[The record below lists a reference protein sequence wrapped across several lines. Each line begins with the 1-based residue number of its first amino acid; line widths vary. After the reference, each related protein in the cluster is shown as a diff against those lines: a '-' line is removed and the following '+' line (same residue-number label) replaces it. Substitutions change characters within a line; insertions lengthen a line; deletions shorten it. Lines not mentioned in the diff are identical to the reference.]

1 MTFSRAG
8 GHAVKQ
14 EQLAT
19 GLAWPEGPTVLPDGR
34 VVFVE
39 TYRSHIGYV
48 APDGEYGRF
57 AYTAGGPNATALGAD
72 GGLYVTQNGG
82 VVGPWRADEM
92 LQPSIQRITPDGAI
106 ETVAT
111 EIAGIPFQAPN
122 DLAFGPDGRLYFTD
136 PGRYDPAAL
145 PDPGYIFAL
154 DPAGGGELVAELP
167 SVYPNGIVVEAS
179 GDVVWVESYTRRVVR
194 RAADGTTTVVA
205 TLAEEHVPDGLKVA
219 ANGDLYVTTVTSGG
233 IDIVSPDGSRVDFLA
248 VGSVPTNCA
257 FDGSRLIVT
266 DGGRPGESADAA
278 YGGVLWAVELDG
290 VEGLELFRGSIGA

>member
-1 MTFSRAG
+1 M
-8 GHAVKQ
+8 KQ

-34 VVFVE
+34 IVFVE

-48 APDGEYGRF
+48 APDGEYGQF
-57 AYTAGGPNATALGAD
+57 AYTAGGPNATALGSD
-72 GGLYVTQNGG
+72 GCLYVTQNGG

-111 EIAGIPFQAPN
+111 EIAGTPFQAPN

-154 DPAGGGELVAELP
+154 DPSGGGELLAELP

-194 RAADGTTTVVA
+194 RSADGTTTVVA
-205 TLAEEHVPDGLKVA
+205 TLAEEHIPDGLKVA

-233 IDIVSPDGSRVDFLA
+233 IDIVSADGSRVDFLA

-278 YGGVLWAVELDG
+278 YGGVLWAVDLDG
-290 VEGLELFRGSIGA
+290 AEGLELFRGSIGA